1 MGKILEKNSLSSIQ
15 KFENK
20 MSFFSNNI
28 FLSLL
33 IIGIIGFSIRI
44 LFLHIE
50 IPIHSDNFV
59 YFRYAID
66 QITGQNGTLI
76 LDNDGWPLFLSL
88 FFSISP
94 SNNFM
99 DYMTLQR
106 FLTIGISVLTIIPIY
121 FLGKQFFSKSYAV
134 LGSAIFVFEP
144 RIAQNSLFGTTDPLS
159 IIALTI
165 SLALIFNKKYYLQII
180 SFAVLSLATLVRSE
194 ALFLFPVFFIIFF
207 YRCGI
212 NKKSLVHFIIILIV
226 ITSILLPASIIRT
239 ENNGNNGITSRVS
252 TGIMHIT
259 SEADGNESQIYSI
272 VTNGIIN
279 MLKFLAW
286 SQIPY
291 LIFLVPIGLIL
302 FIKNSNRFEKTLILV
317 GISALIPTVYAYSF
331 ASDSRYLFSIYPIFC
346 IMSITSIKYILE
358 KTNKPKSVIILI
370 FSLIIISSV
379 FYLNWKDIDEVNEM
393 ELYNLSLEVMDRTSR
408 VNAFLPESEY
418 LNLVGLTKVEDFP
431 VPSREFMKD
440 SSKNFLYDE
449 INSIEEMIKLG
460 EEKNLSHLIID
471 ANKNRPQFIK
481 DVLINDEKFPYLIK
495 EFDSLEHN
503 YKYELKIYKIDYE
516 EFHLMNEIKK

>member
-1 MGKILEKNSLSSIQ
+1 MGKILEKNNLPNIQ

-20 MSFFSNNI
+20 ISFISNNI

-66 QITGQNGTLI
+66 QITGQNGTLT

-88 FFSISP
+88 FFSIMP

-134 LGSAIFVFEP
+134 LGSAIFAFEP

-180 SFAVLSLATLVRSE
+180 SFAILSISTLVRSE
-194 ALFLFPVFFIIFF
+194 ALFLFPIFFIIFF

-212 NKKSLVHFIIILIV
+212 NKKSFLYFIIILII

-239 ENNGNNGITSRVS
+239 ENNGNDGITSRV
-252 TGIMHIT
+252 TMGITHIT
-259 SEADGNESQIYSI
+259 IAADGNESQIFSI

-291 LIFLVPIGLIL
+291 LIFLVPMGLIL
-302 FIKNSNRFEKTLILV
+302 FIKNSNT
-317 GISALIPTVYAYSF
+317 
-331 ASDSRYLFSIYPIFC
+331 
-346 IMSITSIKYILE
+346 LE
-358 KTNKPKSVIILI
+358 KT
-370 FSLIIISSV
+370 
-379 FYLNWKDIDEVNEM
+379 
-393 ELYNLSLEVMDRTSR
+393 
-408 VNAFLPESEY
+408 
-418 LNLVGLTKVEDFP
+418 
-431 VPSREFMKD
+431 
-440 SSKNFLYDE
+440 
-449 INSIEEMIKLG
+449 
-460 EEKNLSHLIID
+460 
-471 ANKNRPQFIK
+471 
-481 DVLINDEKFPYLIK
+481 
-495 EFDSLEHN
+495 
-503 YKYELKIYKIDYE
+503 
-516 EFHLMNEIKK
+516 

>member
-1 MGKILEKNSLSSIQ
+1 MGKILEKNNLPNIQ

-20 MSFFSNNI
+20 ISFISNNI

-66 QITGQNGTLI
+66 QITGQNGTLT

-88 FFSISP
+88 FFSIMP

-134 LGSAIFVFEP
+134 LGSAIFAFEP

-180 SFAVLSLATLVRSE
+180 SFAILSISTLVRSE
-194 ALFLFPVFFIIFF
+194 ALFLFPIFFIIFF

-212 NKKSLVHFIIILIV
+212 NKKSFLYFIIILII

-239 ENNGNNGITSRVS
+239 ENNGNDGITSRV
-252 TGIMHIT
+252 TMGITHIT
-259 SEADGNESQIYSI
+259 IAADGNESQIFSI

-358 KTNKPKSVIILI
+358 KTNKPKSITILI

-379 FYLNWKDIDEVNEM
+379 FYLNWKDIDEKHAI
-393 ELYNLSLEVMDRTSR
+393 ELYQLSLEISNRTSM
-408 VNAFLPESEY
+408 VNVFHPESEY
-418 LNLVGLTKVEDFP
+418 LGVVGLTKVENFP
-431 VPSREFMKD
+431 IPS
-440 SSKNFLYDE
+440 SNFWKSENQFWYDE
-449 INSIEEMIKLG
+449 TKSIENMIKEG
-460 EEKNLSHLIID
+460 ERNGLSHLVID
-471 ANKNRPQFIK
+471 VNENRPQFIK
-481 DVLINDEKFPYLIK
+481 DILINDKKFPYLIK

-516 EFHLMNEIKK
+516 KFYLMNEK

>member
-1 MGKILEKNSLSSIQ
+1 VGKILEKNSLSSIQ

-66 QITGQNGTLI
+66 QITGQNGIET

-144 RIAQNSLFGTTDPLS
+144 RIAQNSLFGVTDPLS

-194 ALFLFPVFFIIFF
+194 ALFLFPIFFIIFF

-212 NKKSLVHFIIILIV
+212 NKKSFLHFIIILII

-239 ENNGNNGITSRVS
+239 ENNGNDGLTSRITMGITHVS
-252 TGIMHIT
+252 IT
-259 SEADGNESQIYSI
+259 ADGNESQIYSI

-317 GISALIPTVYAYSF
+317 GISALIPTIYAYSF

-346 IMSITSIKYILE
+346 IMSITSIKYIVK

-379 FYLNWKDIDEVNEM
+379 FYLNWKDVDKSHEM
-393 ELYNLSLEVMDRTSR
+393 ESYNLALEIADRTSM
-408 VNAFLPESEY
+408 VNAFHPESEY
-418 LNLVGLTKVEDFP
+418 LTLVGLTKLENFP
-431 VPSREFMKD
+431 VPSSEFIKEPY
-440 SSKNFLYDE
+440 FWYDE
-449 INSIEEMIKLG
+449 INSIEEMVKLG
-460 EEKNLSHLIID
+460 EKNNLSHLIID
-471 ANKNRPQFIK
+471 ANENRPQFIK
-481 DVLINDEKFPYLIK
+481 DILIDDKKFPYLIK

-516 EFHLMNEIKK
+516 KFHLKK